1 MSVSCAATTASRAPQ
16 ARRDKRSD
24 RTEAGP
30 RWCTTAA
37 IWASWSTKRD
47 AKGLPGGWAPDRQR
61 ARGAAGTPR
70 RRVTD
75 RHAHDARLPCTSN
88 VKSAAVVRCE
98 CIEDDVN
105 HVYYADGL
113 LDRINL
119 LSGGTI
125 GVPWATSH
133 AQPKGLGPVARSLPV
148 PPKSMADGGEIGRF
162 RVVSAPIFG
171 KMGQMDLLG
180 GYTKQGWD
188 WYGVNGPIVAP
199 RTAYGKTWQK
209 PGTLD
214 HALTALLR
222 PPPFQRRWPSQHQ
235 SPISTSATA
244 PAHARP
250 TRRTRSPHRAHG
262 PSTRIS
268 AREAGAFAH
277 LRRLWRTFSTAPER
291 QNRKLIHSPP
301 AFGLRWETEQT

>member
-16 ARRDKRSD
+16 ARRDKRGD
-24 RTEAGP
+24 KTEAGP

-88 VKSAAVVRCE
+88 VKTAAVVRCE
-98 CIEDDVN
+98 CIEDEVN

-125 GVPWATSH
+125 FGVPWATSQ
-133 AQPKGLGPVARSLPV
+133 AQPKGLGPARSLPV

-162 RVVSAPIFG
+162 RVVPEPIFG

-209 PGTLD
+209 PGPLD
-214 HALTALLR
+214 HALKTSVTL
-222 PPPFQRRWPSQHQ
+222 QH
-235 SPISTSATA
+235 PLKMTTF
-244 PAHARP
+244 
-250 TRRTRSPHRAHG
+250 SPHYG
-262 PSTRIS
+262 
-268 AREAGAFAH
+268 
-277 LRRLWRTFSTAPER
+277 
-291 QNRKLIHSPP
+291 
-301 AFGLRWETEQT
+301 

>member
-88 VKSAAVVRCE
+88 VKTAAVVRCE

-125 GVPWATSH
+125 GVPWATSQ

-209 PGTLD
+209 PAPLD
-214 HALTALLR
+214 HAL
-222 PPPFQRRWPSQHQ
+222 
-235 SPISTSATA
+235 
-244 PAHARP
+244 
-250 TRRTRSPHRAHG
+250 
-262 PSTRIS
+262 
-268 AREAGAFAH
+268 EAIAKEG
-277 LRRLWRTFSTAPER
+277 R
-291 QNRKLIHSPP
+291 
-301 AFGLRWETEQT
+301 GG